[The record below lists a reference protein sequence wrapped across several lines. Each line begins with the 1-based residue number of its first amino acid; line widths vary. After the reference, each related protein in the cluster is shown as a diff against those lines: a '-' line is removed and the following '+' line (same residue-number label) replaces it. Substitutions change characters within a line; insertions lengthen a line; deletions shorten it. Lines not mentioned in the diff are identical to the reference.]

1 MVRAL
6 DRKLLRDIRRMG
18 GQVIAIALVIAAAV
32 STQVLARGVYRSLAE
47 TRDAYYATGH
57 FGDVF
62 AQMVRAPRSVVT
74 QAAALPGIVRAEGR
88 VEEYARLT
96 LPGSTGPVRP
106 LINGIESGGRSGL
119 NRLTVLQGMAPA
131 ANRSG
136 EVVIDKAFAAATGLK
151 PGDSL
156 QAIIRG
162 KRVALTVAGV
172 GLAPDYVWAIAPGE
186 IMPDPA
192 RFGIMWMERR
202 QLESLADRVGA
213 IDALSVQ
220 LTPRASE
227 SEVIRRLDLL
237 LRPYGGSGAYGR
249 ADHPSHQ
256 FLDSELMQLDA
267 MARVIPPIFLLV
279 SVFLVYSVLGR
290 MIEKERHEIGLLK
303 AFGYSD
309 LDIAGHYLRFA
320 LLTAVIGIVIG
331 GLAGAWMGQAMTRL
345 YGDYYRFPDLH
356 YSVATDVYAWAA
368 GLAAGSAA
376 IGAVAGVRGVLR
388 LSPAVAMAPPMPPA
402 YRGGWLAKL
411 GERAG
416 VTPVGAMVI
425 RHLARWPARL
435 AITVTGVA
443 LAQGLLFS
451 TLQFIDA
458 SRVMLDAFFG
468 DAQRQDLT
476 VSLVEPLGDG
486 VLFELA
492 SLPGVISAEPG
503 RAIMARL
510 GRDGRVERVALEASP
525 SDATL
530 VSRVDRS
537 GAIVPVPPEGLML
550 SGLLAR
556 KLEVSAGE
564 TIAVEMLGG
573 RGTRLA
579 LPVTATIDELV
590 GTRAYASSD
599 VVDRLARDGAIASFV
614 LLRIDP
620 ARRDQIIAALDEMP
634 GVLAVAERAQA
645 RRLFEEM
652 INRNLVTMIAFYIT
666 FAGTIVVGVVYN
678 NARIL
683 FSERA
688 HELATLRVLGYRR
701 REVAGVLAG
710 ELGLLVLA
718 ALPLGCLVGFWLAQL
733 MTAMFSSDLFRL
745 PFAPARTS
753 YGFAALAIVAAALL
767 AAVPV
772 VVRVRMLD
780 MVRVLKARE

>member
-6 DRKLLRDIRRMG
+6 DRKLLRDILRMR
-18 GQVIAIALVIAAAV
+18 GQVLAIALVIAAAV

-47 TRDAYYATGH
+47 TRDAYYASGQ

-62 AQMVRAPRSVVT
+62 AQMVRAPRSVVAR
-74 QAAALPGIVRAEGR
+74 AAALPGVIRADGR
-88 VEEYARLT
+88 VEEYARIT
-96 LPGSTGPVRP
+96 LLRSTGPVRA
-106 LINGIESGGRSGL
+106 LINSVEAGGRSAL
-119 NRLTVLQGMAPA
+119 NRLTILRGSGPS
-131 ANRSG
+131 ANGPG
-136 EVVIDKAFAAATGLK
+136 EVVIDKAFADATGLK

-156 QAIIRG
+156 SAIIRG
-162 KRVALTVAGV
+162 KRVALRVVGV

-192 RFGIMWMERR
+192 RFAIMWMERR
-202 QLESLADRVGA
+202 QLETLADRIGA
-213 IDALSVQ
+213 INALSLQ
-220 LTPRASE
+220 LGPRASE
-227 SEVIRRLDLL
+227 TEVIRRLDLL

-279 SVFLVYSVLGR
+279 SAFLVYFVLGR

-309 LDIAGHYLRFA
+309 LTIAGHYLRFA
-320 LLTAVIGIVIG
+320 LLTAVIGTGIG
-331 GLAGAWMGQAMTRL
+331 GLAGAWMGRAMTRL

-356 YSVATDVYAWAA
+356 YSVTADVYAWAA
-368 GLAAGSAA
+368 GLAVGSAA
-376 IGAVAGVRGVLR
+376 IGALAGVRGVLR

-402 YRGGWLAKL
+402 YRAGWLTGL
-411 GERAG
+411 GQNAG
-416 VTPVGAMVI
+416 VSPVGAMII
-425 RHLARWPARL
+425 RHVARWPARS
-435 AITVTGVA
+435 AITVTGIA
-443 LAQGLLFS
+443 LAHGLLFS

-458 SRVMLDAFFG
+458 SRAMLDAFFS
-468 DAQRQDLT
+468 DSQRQDLT
-476 VSLVEPLGDG
+476 VSLVEPLGPG
-486 VLFELA
+486 VLFELGA
-492 SLPGVISAEPG
+492 LPGVIAVEPG
-503 RAIMARL
+503 RAVAARL
-510 GRDGRVERVALEASP
+510 SRGGRTERVALEGSP
-525 SDATL
+525 SDAQL
-530 VSRVDRS
+530 VARVDRS
-537 GAIVPVPPEGLML
+537 GAVVPVPPQGLIL

-556 KLEVSAGE
+556 KLEVSTGDPVE
-564 TIAVEMLGG
+564 VEMLGG

-590 GTRAYASSD
+590 GTRAYASSG
-599 VVDRLARDGAIASFV
+599 VIDRLARDGAVASFV

-620 ARRDQIIAALDEMP
+620 AQRDQTIVALDAMP

-645 RRLFEEM
+645 RRQFEEM
-652 INRNLVTMIAFYIT
+652 IDRNLVTMITFYIA
-666 FAGTIVVGVVYN
+666 FAGTIVAGVVYN

-701 REVAGVLAG
+701 REVASVLAG

-718 ALPLGCLVGFWLAQL
+718 ALPLGCLVGFWLARL

-745 PFAPARTS
+745 PFAPARTT
-753 YGFAALAIVAAALL
+753 YGFAALAIIVAALL
-767 AAVPV
+767 AALPV
-772 VVRVRMLD
+772 VLRVRRLD